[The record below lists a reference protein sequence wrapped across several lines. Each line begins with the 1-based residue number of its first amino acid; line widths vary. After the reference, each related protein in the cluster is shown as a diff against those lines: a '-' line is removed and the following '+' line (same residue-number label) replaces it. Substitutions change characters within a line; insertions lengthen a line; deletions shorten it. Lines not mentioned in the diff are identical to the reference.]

1 MVMKNIDK
9 QMDFDV
15 YTDLKDK
22 SKQYNVKIDLEH
34 EVDSYT
40 RELAIAL
47 SGSIVRNYHKNLYEG
62 VSGDLELAGLIKD
75 KLNTWIPGNT
85 NFVARDVVTS
95 AKRVQKRA

>member
-1 MVMKNIDK
+1 MKNVAK

-22 SKQYNVKIDLEH
+22 SKEYNIKVDLEN

-40 RELAIAL
+40 RELAITI

-62 VSGDLELAGLIKD
+62 ITNEMELANLIKD
-75 KLNTWIPGNT
+75 KLNTWIPKET
-85 NFVARDVVTS
+85 NFIARSVVASV
-95 AKRVQKRA
+95 KRAQRRA